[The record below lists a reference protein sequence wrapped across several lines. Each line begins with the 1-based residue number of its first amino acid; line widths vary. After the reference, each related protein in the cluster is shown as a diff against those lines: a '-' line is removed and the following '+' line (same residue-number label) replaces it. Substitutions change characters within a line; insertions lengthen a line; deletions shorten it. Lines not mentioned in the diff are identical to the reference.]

1 MNGII
6 NQTISLLFSFSLYFC
21 LSSRKHKKYYM
32 DMHLCIEQYAN
43 AFVYTMHNSIV
54 GVLM

>member
-43 AFVYTMHNSIV
+43 AFVYTMHNSIA